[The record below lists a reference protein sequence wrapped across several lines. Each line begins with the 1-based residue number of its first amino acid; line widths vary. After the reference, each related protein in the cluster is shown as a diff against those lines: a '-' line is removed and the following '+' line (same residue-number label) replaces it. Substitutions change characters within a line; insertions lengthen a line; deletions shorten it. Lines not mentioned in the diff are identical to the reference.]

1 MARLTSSK
9 RGRGRRA
16 FTRRMGPRAGRI
28 SPPVDVR
35 STKDIPRA
43 LNLLKKGPMTL
54 VFIYADWC
62 GHCHNFKPKYNNA
75 VRAPNR
81 NIQAIQVNDAMV
93 SDFNS
98 ALESEIVG
106 AKPLAPE
113 GYPEILL
120 INTNGKPVGNVP
132 PSATEMELVNVVT
145 NANNVPAQA
154 SPATAATVRNA
165 NVQNANVRT
174 NMAPTIRP
182 SRTPSANLRKSNS
195 RPANS
200 VSSEP
205 SYLPD
210 GLDTP
215 TIVNS
220 GPGSVIPSSSNTVR
234 MINALSTPPKPVLPS
249 NARGD
254 IIEEF
259 QNTPLVPIRQGGGG
273 LYGALSAAT
282 YHLAPAGILL
292 AGLHVVR
299 NRRSRRSKA
308 KRSTRRQ
315 RSNRR

>member
-1 MARLTSSK
+1 
-9 RGRGRRA
+9 
-16 FTRRMGPRAGRI
+16 MGPRAGRI

-35 STKDIPRA
+35 NTKDIPRA

-75 VRAPNR
+75 MRAPNR

-120 INTNGKPVGNVP
+120 IDTNGKPVGNVP

-145 NANNVPAQA
+145 NANNVPAI
-154 SPATAATVRNA
+154 AATVR
-165 NVQNANVRT
+165 NANVRT

-182 SRTPSANLRKSNS
+182 SRTLSANLRNS

-308 KRSTRRQ
+308 KRSTR
-315 RSNRR
+315 SNRR